1 MNARLTLSWWV
12 YGELLVILSG
22 SGKKHNVHLLDQN
35 KLKLMLPSRMMMR
48 WRLCETWRWHDHH
61 VLCWD
66 GVGLEGAL
74 EYRLYKILDDEQSCQ
89 WLCLFLMSSMRAYF
103 FDPKP
108 KNKSILWKDYLEP
121 INPEEGEWDTGE
133 GEKAKNNDNRSDRR
147 VVLLLMMM
155 VMLMMTMIMLTLMRT
170 LTMPS
175 WCI

>member
-1 MNARLTLSWWV
+1 MGSCWL
-12 YGELLVILSG
+12 YFLVLEKTQRPSF
-22 SGKKHNVHLLDQN
+22 DQN
-35 KLKLMLPSRMMMR
+35 TLKLMLPSRMMMTMEMMWNLKVTRSSCPLLR
-48 WRLCETWRWHDHH
+48 WSRTGGSTGISPAKNLRRWTELS
-61 VLCWD
+61 V
-66 GVGLEGAL
+66 VMPFPYVINA
-74 EYRLYKILDDEQSCQ
+74 
-89 WLCLFLMSSMRAYF
+89 MRAYF

>member
-1 MNARLTLSWWV
+1 MSIWRVAGYTFWFW
-12 YGELLVILSG
+12 
-22 SGKKHNVHLLDQN
+22 KKTQRPSFDQN
-35 KLKLMLPSRMMMR
+35 TLKLMLPSRMMMTMEMMWNLKVTRSSCPLLR
-48 WRLCETWRWHDHH
+48 WSRTGGSTGISPAQSLRRWTE
-61 VLCWD
+61 LFNN
-66 GVGLEGAL
+66 
-74 EYRLYKILDDEQSCQ
+74 Q